1 MLWQL
6 VSSKAPLHGNPIVC
20 WKFLHVLHKV
30 TCTFQG
36 PVCHTRTTQ
45 VIREGHP
52 NCVKE
57 AGKHRGLIEDLGK
70 LWGHL
75 KEGFGMLISLYCK
88 LLVVK
93 LDFHQ
98 RTPEFPGNLAVD
110 KETLIKIGNNDAGQ
124 FYELCIE
131 FLDYM
136 DEILALEKGVFSSLD
151 MSKANSMTMGGQ
163 CRLAPLIVCIQ
174 DSVHLYDYTVKLLF
188 LLHQHLP
195 PDTLAGHA
203 QRFLAQFE
211 RLRKFYIQ
219 CSNLQYFKHL
229 VQVPSLP
236 ANPPN
241 FAVISELSRHVTP
254 VAVVAAVPEEEA
266 EEIVEM
272 PEPPPLADERERYID
287 QLIGELEAA
296 QQRLA
301 REEDARASL
310 EQRLHLTEE
319 RVREQ
324 EAMVERLKAE
334 VETNLSTIAALTGMV
349 EEAQAVQG
357 GKEEK
362 NKSLEDKFLKLKE
375 VYQKLREEHI
385 TLLRQKAEVDKRAS
399 AAEIGKT
406 EAVRAREAVEGR
418 VEEMLTQLAAV
429 RSQAEEGEQEV
440 KERLHNLQASNASMQ
455 SKLQQ
460 GEEEKKEREE
470 SLTLL
475 QEKLAKAEMEVAAV
489 KTSMEEGRQN
499 KSNLEMEMVEV
510 TSKLKEAEV
519 VRKGQ
524 EEMINELKCQVEN
537 KEELLTAKNS
547 ALRDLAS
554 EKEEWKRREEQAGVN
569 MVTHLQAIEE
579 SESVTVSC
587 YSLLH
592 LVRGLQEEETDWS
605 SPRQVGHN
613 ASLVWLL
620 TRGAANTC
628 PDTDLAQA
636 VEHQAENVLS
646 NCKAMM
652 TVGEVGRG
660 DVRASLAK
668 LEELANKVLVSLGQE
683 VDLGDLVAQE
693 MQVMDQQ
700 IEEAAARI
708 EQLLEESRRKHTGAQ
723 LEVNSKVLDSCT
735 ELVGAIRELVMR
747 SKALQR
753 EIVEERGLAQGQTD
767 KEFYRKNR

>member
-1 MLWQL
+1 M
-6 VSSKAPLHGNPIVC
+6 
-20 WKFLHVLHKV
+20 
-30 TCTFQG
+30 
-36 PVCHTRTTQ
+36 
-45 VIREGHP
+45 
-52 NCVKE
+52 
-57 AGKHRGLIEDLGK
+57 
-70 LWGHL
+70 
-75 KEGFGMLISLYCK
+75 
-88 LLVVK
+88 
-93 LDFHQ
+93 
-98 RTPEFPGNLAVD
+98 
-110 KETLIKIGNNDAGQ
+110 IKIGNNDAGQ

-136 DEILALEKGVFSSLD
+136 DEILALQKGVFSSLD

-195 PDTLAGHA
+195 PDTLSGHA

-211 RLRKFYIQ
+211 RLRKFYTQ

-236 ANPPN
+236 TQPPN
-241 FAVISELSRHVTP
+241 FAVIAELSSHVTP
-254 VAVVAAVPEEEA
+254 VAVVAAVPEEEP

-287 QLIGELEAA
+287 QLLGELEAA

-301 REEDARASL
+301 REEDVRASL

-324 EAMVERLKAE
+324 EAMVDRLKAE
-334 VETNLSTIAALTGMV
+334 VETNLSTITALTGMV
-349 EEAQAVQG
+349 EEAQAMQG
-357 GKEEK
+357 GKEDK
-362 NKSLEDKFLKLKE
+362 NKTLEEKFLKLKE

-418 VEEMLTQLAAV
+418 VEEMLTQLASV

-455 SKLQQ
+455 AKLQQ
-460 GEEEKKEREE
+460 GEEERKEKEE
-470 SLTLL
+470 SLILL
-475 QEKLAKAEMEVAAV
+475 QEKLARAEAEVEAMRNSV
-489 KTSMEEGRQN
+489 EEGKQN
-499 KSNLEMEMVEV
+499 KSNLEMEMIEV
-510 TSKLKEAEV
+510 SSKLKEAEV

-524 EEMINELKCQVEN
+524 EEVINELKCQVEN
-537 KEELLTAKNS
+537 NQELLTAKNS

-554 EKEEWKRREEQAGVN
+554 EKEERRRREEEAGAN
-569 MVTHLQAIEE
+569 MVRQLQALEE

-592 LVRGLQEEETDWS
+592 LVRELKEEKTDWS
-605 SPRQVGHN
+605 SSLQIGHN
-613 ASLVWLL
+613 ASLVWFLA
-620 TRGAANTC
+620 RGTANTC

-636 VEHQAENVLS
+636 LGQQAEAVVS
-646 NCKAMM
+646 SCKAMM
-652 TVGEVGRG
+652 TAGEELGRG
-660 DVRASLAK
+660 DVSASLVK